1 MWRSFYHAFQRFFI
15 FLQHFPSMIISIFF
29 PTASAGKVMR
39 SVVSVHLSVSIL
51 SFKPTNLWPYSCA
64 CIWVMTTDRWQ
75 LKVQVINRG
84 KKSMQNAVCYSNI
97 YCGILWVLIDG
108 RSSRFPLWC
117 HQLRGSAVTH
127 AAWRAEASGSGGVQR
142 VLAWQRHRSDLD
154 PKLSPVL

>member
-1 MWRSFYHAFQRFFI
+1 MWRSFYHAFQRFFYFSPTFSI
-15 FLQHFPSMIISIFF
+15 HDHFYLF

-142 VLAWQRHRSDLD
+142 VATPSVWPRS
-154 PKLSPVL
+154 